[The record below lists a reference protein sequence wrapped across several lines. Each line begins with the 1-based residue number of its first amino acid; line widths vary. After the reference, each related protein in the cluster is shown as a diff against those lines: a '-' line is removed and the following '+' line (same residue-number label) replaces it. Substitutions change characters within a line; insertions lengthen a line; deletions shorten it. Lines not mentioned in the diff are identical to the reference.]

1 MFLVSLSLCG
11 KIGTGLNLA
20 EIKNNNHNKTH
31 TQFLAGLSLSLI
43 QAMPEEVDRVVE
55 NTLTKLTE
63 IVKADRCYIYLFDD
77 NNRRLSLSFQV
88 QTNGLKE
95 KIPQHERV
103 DCEDFAWLIQ
113 PLLKNL
119 SVNVSSA
126 TELPRKAN
134 TIRAIMQVENTQSF
148 FISPLSIN
156 SSTIG
161 LIGVDAVQTER
172 KFSEDTTHLLRTCG
186 SYLAAALK
194 RRNATKSAMMLE
206 QKYRNLFADIDD
218 VVFIS
223 TPDGHFLEIN
233 PAGAKLFG
241 YSTVSEVLKLN
252 ISKDLYIDPKDRQR
266 FKATM
271 ESKGQVKDFELILK
285 DKNGKKLIVSETVTG
300 VRDEQGQIVAYQGIL
315 RDITYRKQLE
325 EQLFQAKKME
335 SIGLLAGGVAHDFN
349 NILTIISGYTELIM
363 LDSDRSGKHYDDLKN
378 ILKGVNRAE
387 DLIHQLLAFSRQQ
400 MIEPITLNI
409 NEIITELKAMLIRLI
424 SEDIRLEVK
433 LNKNISSIKA
443 DPAQIQQILVNLI
456 VNANQA
462 VKQLNDNNKEKVI
475 SISTKEVDLSK
486 APTKKQLDDFDG
498 KYILIAVQDNG
509 VGMDKETRQNI
520 FEPFFST
527 KKEGEGTGLGLAT
540 VYGIV
545 QQNKGNLNVES
556 ELGKGTTF
564 NIYWPI
570 TSEKC
575 TAEIKTDTQV
585 KFEPRSETILY
596 VEDDPNVRELMC
608 QALDALGYKVIEA
621 ENGKDALDRVKKE
634 SLINKIDLVIS
645 DIVMPEMNGE
655 DLADA
660 LRKLRPD
667 LKILLCSGFTDTR
680 ISAGR
685 KSKREK
691 YHFLPKPYSL
701 NKLEKTI
708 RSILKDGKS

>member
-1 MFLVSLSLCG
+1 LRLCG
-11 KIGTGLNLA
+11 KNSQGINLV
-20 EIKNNNHNKTH
+20 EIKDNDHNKTH
-31 TQFLAGLSLSLI
+31 AQFLGSLSLSLI

-55 NTLTKLTE
+55 NTLNKLKE

-77 NNRRLSLSFQV
+77 NNRKLSLSFQV
-88 QTNGLKE
+88 QTNGFKD

-103 DCEDFAWLIQ
+103 DCEDFAWLIH

-119 SVNVSSA
+119 SVNVSSV

-134 TIRAIMQVENTQSF
+134 TIRAIMQVEDTRSF
-148 FISPLSIN
+148 FITPLSIN

-172 KFSEDTTHLLRTCG
+172 KFSQETNQLLRTCG
-186 SYLAAALK
+186 NYLAAALK
-194 RRNATKSAMMLE
+194 RRNATKSAMFLE
-206 QKYRNLFADIDD
+206 QKYRNLFADIND
-218 VVFIS
+218 VVFVS

-241 YSTVSEVLKLN
+241 YSSVSDVLKLD
-252 ISKDLYIDPKDRQR
+252 IKKDLYADAKDRQR
-266 FKATM
+266 FQKTM
-271 ESKGQVKDFELILK
+271 ENHGQVNDFELTLK
-285 DKNGKKLIVSETVTG
+285 NKKGKKLIVSETATA
-300 VRDEQGQIVAYQGIL
+300 VRDEQGEIVAYQGIL

-400 MIEPITLNI
+400 MIEPVTLNI
-409 NEIITELKAMLIRLI
+409 NDIITELKAMLIRLI
-424 SEDIRLEVK
+424 SEDIRLEVNLRK
-433 LNKNISSIKA
+433 DICCIKA

-462 VKQLNDNNKEKVI
+462 VKQLNDSDKEKVI
-475 SISTKEVDLSK
+475 SIRTKQVDLGK
-486 APTKKQLDDFDG
+486 VHTKKQPANLEG
-498 KYILIAVQDNG
+498 KFILVAVQDNG
-509 VGMDKETRQNI
+509 IGMDKETKQNI

-545 QQNKGNLNVES
+545 KQNKGNLYVES
-556 ELGKGTTF
+556 EIGEGTTF

-570 TSEKC
+570 TSEKHS
-575 TAEIKTDTQV
+575 AEVKNDTQV
-585 KFEPRSETILY
+585 KFETRSETILY

-608 QALDALGYKVIEA
+608 QALQALGYKVIEA
-621 ENGKDALDRVKKE
+621 QNGKNALTRVKEE
-634 SLINKIDLVIS
+634 SLIGKIDLVIS

-655 DLADA
+655 DMADT

-685 KSKREK
+685 KSKRKE
-691 YHFLPKPYSL
+691 YHFLSKPYSL

-708 RSILKDGKS
+708 RSILKEDK